1 MATITCN
8 AYVEKYQLS
17 CLVSMSFI
25 LNYEA
30 ILENSFPSWKEKQDG
45 YFIYLQVLFIM
56 NVEASQIQVL
66 WLHACV
72 LSCIWLFSTPWT
84 VCSPPGSFARGIFQ
98 ARILESVAISSSR
111 GSSRTRDQTWV
122 FLHWQADSLS
132 LCHLAMYISCIF
144 HTIKV
149 WRVITVCG
157 SLFKRPYPLLQIHI
171 KILADNLMM
180 TYRTGLK

>member
-1 MATITCN
+1 MSFELKSCMTLMATITCN

-30 ILENSFPSWKEKQDG
+30 ILENSFPSWKEKQDR

-84 VCSPPGSFARGIFQ
+84 VCSPPGSFALGIFQ
-98 ARILESVAISSSR
+98 ARILEWVAISSSR
-111 GSSRTRDQTWV
+111 GCSWPKDWAHITW
-122 FLHWQADSLS
+122 
-132 LCHLAMYISCIF
+132 ISCIDRQ
-144 HTIKV
+144 ILYPC
-149 WRVITVCG
+149 ITWETLKYCG
-157 SLFKRPYPLLQIHI
+157 LFF
-171 KILADNLMM
+171 
-180 TYRTGLK
+180 RTWQL